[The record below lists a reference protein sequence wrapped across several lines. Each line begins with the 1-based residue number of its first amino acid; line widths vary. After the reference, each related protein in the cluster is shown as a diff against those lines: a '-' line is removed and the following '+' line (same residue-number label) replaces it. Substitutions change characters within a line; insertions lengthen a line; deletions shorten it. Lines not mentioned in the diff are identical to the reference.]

1 MNTIK
6 SATVE
11 SNKRQLPSGEIY
23 TPVEIKNPSSAMK
36 ACLDVFMSHSVDFFA
51 IMLDIIAD
59 KYGHSKDEMT
69 DIIRKDP
76 RFQNMSVNP
85 MIHSLGYFEQD
96 DLDKAFAKLSVAEK
110 PKTVIVKRVR
120 RVVGSPVE
128 EVPVAVAVVA
138 APQPQVVKKNHLRT
152 R

>member
-6 SATVE
+6 SATVD
-11 SNKRQLPSGEIY
+11 SNKRQLHSGEIY
-23 TPVEIKNPSSAMK
+23 TPVEIKNPSSAMR
-36 ACLDVFMSHSVDFFA
+36 ACLDVFLSHSVDFFA

-69 DIIRKDP
+69 DVIRKDP

-96 DLDKAFAKLSVAEK
+96 DLNSAFAKQSVAEK
-110 PKTVIVKRVR
+110 PKTVVVKRVR
-120 RVVGSPVE
+120 RPAAAAVAPV
-128 EVPVAVAVVA
+128 VPVA
-138 APQPQVVKKNHLRT
+138 PVKKQDYRPHKE
-152 R
+152 